1 MLFRSIIDELEPH
14 SRGLYAGS
22 LGYFGSGGDI
32 DHCIS
37 IRCLLHCDQRY
48 TYTAGAGIVAESI
61 PAREYDEIVNKA
73 MALRTMLKMVEE
85 PL

>member
-1 MLFRSIIDELEPH
+1 MQIIDELEPH

-22 LGYFGSGGDI
+22 LGYFGSGGEL

-37 IRCLLHCDQRY
+37 IRSILCSRGRY
-48 TYTAGAGIVAESI
+48 EYCAGAGIVSDSLPE
-61 PAREYDEIVNKA
+61 REYAEISSKA
-73 MALRTMLKMVEE
+73 MALRKMLTLVEE